1 MPTPDPINELN
12 RKTLEATQWLL
23 SSMAEEKITE
33 QEASIALHALWIATS
48 GLVEQETMDNITN
61 LTEACVRGSTSFTVL
76 KHSKAQ
82 KTLVLTYDH
91 WNQTT
96 KLFDLSTM
104 KCLAEHQGLDS
115 RNALETKLINQQF
128 EKVNLS

>member
-1 MPTPDPINELN
+1 MPTPDPTTELN

-23 SSMAEEKITE
+23 ASMAEEKVTE
-33 QEASIALHALWIATS
+33 SEASIALHALWIATS
-48 GLVEQETMDNITN
+48 GLVEQETMDNITS
-61 LTEACVRGSTSFTVL
+61 LTEACTRGSTSFTVL
-76 KHSKAQ
+76 KYSKAQ

-115 RNALETKLINQQF
+115 RNALEAKLINQQF
-128 EKVNLS
+128 EKLNLP